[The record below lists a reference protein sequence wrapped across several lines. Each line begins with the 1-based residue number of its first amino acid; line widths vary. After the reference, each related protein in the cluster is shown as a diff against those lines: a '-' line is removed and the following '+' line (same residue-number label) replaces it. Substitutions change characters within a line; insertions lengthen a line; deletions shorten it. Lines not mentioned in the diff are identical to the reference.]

1 MTFIL
6 DGFRGTSPNTPRARS
21 AGPRLAIVEDN
32 DELRD
37 RIMVPALRAAG
48 FDAIG
53 LANALQ
59 LYRVWAGSP
68 FDLVLLDVGLPD
80 DDGVEVA
87 RHLRGLSPSPGIVM
101 YTGHGRTADRVRGLR
116 AGVDAYVVKPA
127 DMDEVIET
135 LHNVHRRRMERDA
148 RSDAPAGNGWS
159 FDRQGWLLV
168 TPSGATVSLNQ
179 SERQVM
185 AALAAK
191 PCEPVTR
198 EALIGLLTGEASEF
212 DPHRLDMLVYRL
224 RRKVGQACGE
234 TLPLRTVRGMGYALD
249 W

>member
-1 MTFIL
+1 M
-6 DGFRGTSPNTPRARS
+6 TSPRGDIDNTDPGACGPDSPRC
-21 AGPRLAIVEDN
+21 RLAIVEDD

-48 FDAIG
+48 FDATG

-59 LYRVWAGSP
+59 LYRTWTSSS

-80 DDGVEVA
+80 DDGVEIA
-87 RHLRGLSPSPGIVM
+87 RHLRGLSPSLGIVM

-135 LHNVHRRRMERDA
+135 LRNVWARRGSRDPSPA
-148 RSDAPAGNGWS
+148 RTGGWS
-159 FDRQGWLLV
+159 LDRQGWSLS
-168 TPSGATVSLNQ
+168 TPSGATVTLNQ

-185 AALAAK
+185 VVLAAR
-191 PCEPVTR
+191 PGEPVGR
-198 EALIGLLTGEASEF
+198 EALIGVLTGAAGEF

-224 RRKVGQACGE
+224 RRKVDQACGE
-234 TLPLRTVRGMGYALD
+234 ALPLRAVRGVGYALD